1 MNILWIKDG
10 KLGHEKQVKVLLDE
24 LSKTIDIK
32 VYEEEYVIGPL
43 QRYSEILTYAMNGG
57 VYDQD
62 LTNLKY
68 HKKNI
73 HLIIGAGSNVY
84 PRILSIKDGIRS
96 QYIKDILAVSILVP
110 SYFKTHFDLICA
122 PKHDRHKLSGH
133 EAVYFE
139 GSLAKVSTGA
149 VDENVGFIAIG
160 GKNKHYLFNVNKI
173 MEQIEFVT
181 SIYPNKIWHIFPSRR
196 TPHKMIQAI
205 EKLAQS
211 SKKIIISEDGFD
223 EMLSK
228 ASIKIITQDSMNMV
242 YESLSTKGSTILF
255 NMKYLRKNKVIK
267 QMNELLHNKQVG
279 YIEYNEMVKG
289 LNKIKIHMQNPHHE
303 VFAEVEKLAYKIKNK
318 LNLS

>member
-32 VYEEEYVIGPL
+32 VYEEEYIIGSF
-43 QRYSEILTYAMNGG
+43 QRITDIYTYATH
-57 VYDQD
+57 QSTA
-62 LTNLKY
+62 LIPPHAEY

-73 HLIIGAGSNVY
+73 HLIIGAGSNIHA
-84 PRILSIKDGIRS
+84 RILQIKRGLKHDFNEEV
-96 QYIKDILAVSILVP
+96 LAVSLLVP
-110 SYFKTHFDLICA
+110 SFFKQHFDLICA
-122 PKHDRHKLSGH
+122 PKHDRHKLSGQ
-133 EAVYFE
+133 EAIYFE
-139 GSLAKVSTGA
+139 GSLARVSIDA
-149 VDENVGFIAIG
+149 VDENIGLIAIG
-160 GKNKHYLFNVNKI
+160 GKNEHYLFNINKI
-173 MEQIEFVT
+173 MEQIEFAT
-181 SIYPNKIWHIFPSRR
+181 SLYPNKAWYIFSSRR

-205 EKLAQS
+205 KKLAQT
-211 SKKIIISEDGFD
+211 SKKIIVSEDGFD
-223 EMLSK
+223 EILCK

-255 NMKYLRKNKVIK
+255 NMKYLRKNKVIN

-289 LNKIKIHMQNPHHE
+289 LNKIKIHMQNPYHE

>member
-24 LSKTIDIK
+24 LSKTTDIK
-32 VYEEEYVIGPL
+32 VYEEEYIIGSF
-43 QRYSEILTYAMNGG
+43 QRINDILYYASRSNELIHH
-57 VYDQD
+57 V
-62 LTNLKY
+62 KY

-73 HLIIGAGSNVY
+73 HLIIGAGSNTHAKV
-84 PRILSIKDGIRS
+84 LQIKRGLKHDFH
-96 QYIKDILAVSILVP
+96 KEVLAVSLLVP
-110 SYFKTHFDLICA
+110 SFFKQHFDLICA
-122 PKHDRHKLSGH
+122 PKHDRHKLSRH
-133 EAVYFE
+133 EAIYFE
-139 GSLAKVSTGA
+139 GSLAKVSIDP
-149 VDENVGFIAIG
+149 VDESIGLIAIG
-160 GKNKHYLFNVNKI
+160 GKNEHYLFNVNKI
-173 MEQIEFVT
+173 MEQVEFVT
-181 SIYPNKIWHIFPSRR
+181 SIYPNKTWYIFSSRR
-196 TPHKMIQAI
+196 TPQKMIKAI
-205 EKLAQS
+205 NNLAQIN
-211 SKKIIISEDGFD
+211 KRIIVSEDGFD
-223 EMLSK
+223 EMICK

-255 NMKYLRKNKVIK
+255 NMKYLRKNKVIN

>member
-32 VYEEEYVIGPL
+32 VYEEEYIIGSF
-43 QRYSEILTYAMNGG
+43 QRITDIYTYATH
-57 VYDQD
+57 QSTA
-62 LTNLKY
+62 LIPPHAEY

-73 HLIIGAGSNVY
+73 HLIIGAGSNIHA
-84 PRILSIKDGIRS
+84 RILQIKRGLKHDFNEEV
-96 QYIKDILAVSILVP
+96 LAVSLLVP
-110 SYFKTHFDLICA
+110 SFFKQHFDLICA
-122 PKHDRHKLSGH
+122 PKHDQHKLSGH
-133 EAVYFE
+133 EAIYFE
-139 GSLAKVSTGA
+139 GSLAKVSIDA
-149 VDENVGFIAIG
+149 VDESIGLIAIG
-160 GKNKHYLFNVNKI
+160 GKNQHYLFNIKKI
-173 MEQIEFVT
+173 IEQIEFVT
-181 SIYPNKIWHIFPSRR
+181 SIYPNKAWYIFSSRR

-205 EKLAQS
+205 KKLAQT
-211 SKKIIISEDGFD
+211 SKKIIVSEDGFD
-223 EMLSK
+223 EILCK

-255 NMKYLRKNKVIK
+255 NMKYLRKNKVIN

-279 YIEYNEMVKG
+279 YIGYNQMVKG
-289 LNKIKIHMQNPHHE
+289 LNKTKIHMQNPHHE

>member
-10 KLGHEKQVKVLLDE
+10 KLGHEKQVKAILDE
-24 LSKTIDIK
+24 LSRTIDIK
-32 VYEEEYVIGPL
+32 VYEEKCVIGPL
-43 QRYSEILTYAMNGG
+43 ERLSEILMYAISSFSN
-57 VYDQD
+57 D
-62 LTNLKY
+62 LELIFLKY
-68 HKKNI
+68 RKKNI
-73 HLIIGAGSNVY
+73 HLIIGAGSNIHARV
-84 PRILSIKDGIRS
+84 LGVKKGMKLKFN
-96 QYIKDILAVSILVP
+96 KDILAMSVLTPI
-110 SYFKTHFDLICA
+110 YFKKHFDLICA

-133 EAVYFE
+133 EVIYFE
-139 GSLAKVSTGA
+139 GSLAKVSTED
-149 VDENVGFIAIG
+149 VDENVGLIAIG

-181 SIYPNKIWHIFPSRR
+181 LIYPNKTWHIFSSRR
-196 TPHKMIQAI
+196 TPQKMIQAI
-205 EKLAQS
+205 KKLAQS
-211 SKKIIISEDGFD
+211 NKKIILSEDGFD
-223 EMLSK
+223 EMLRN

-255 NMKYLRKNKVIK
+255 NMKYLRKNKVIN

>member
-32 VYEEEYVIGPL
+32 VYEEECVFGPL
-43 QRYSEILTYAMNGG
+43 ERLSEMLMYAISSFSPNLE
-57 VYDQD
+57 V
-62 LTNLKY
+62 TILKY
-68 HKKNI
+68 RKKNI
-73 HLIIGAGSNVY
+73 HLMIGAGSNVHA
-84 PRILSIKDGIRS
+84 RILGTKKGMKLNFN
-96 QYIKDILAVSILVP
+96 KDILAVSVLTP
-110 SYFKTHFDLICA
+110 TYFKKHFDLICA

-133 EAVYFE
+133 EAIYFE
-139 GSLAKVSTGA
+139 GSLAKVSTDD
-149 VDENVGFIAIG
+149 VDENIGLIAIG

-181 SIYPNKIWHIFPSRR
+181 SIYPNKTWHIFPSRR
-196 TPHKMIQAI
+196 TPHKMIHAI
-205 EKLAQS
+205 KKLVQS
-211 SKKIIISEDGFD
+211 SEKIIVSEDGFD
-223 EMLSK
+223 EMLCK

-255 NMKYLRKNKVIK
+255 NMKYLRKNKVIN

-289 LNKIKIHMQNPHHE
+289 LNKIKVHMQNPHHE